1 LFAHEVSVVRIAVVE
16 NMEKT
21 HLGTLGRAL
30 EEANAEVDLF
40 RPWRDGA
47 LPSEIDD
54 HDGLI
59 VLGGKQSAVDDA
71 AYPYLPALARV
82 MRRFGD
88 ADKSVLGVCLG
99 GQLLARAY
107 GGENI
112 LGSAREFAWTP
123 LDVTP
128 EGAADPLF
136 RGLGARF
143 ESFQWHVD
151 TFTLPGEAVRL
162 VSGSTVAN
170 QCFRIG
176 RAAYGVQFH
185 FEASVDVVEAWLVE
199 FRDVAER
206 MAPGWLDRYPET
218 VARHAAA
225 ADRAGHAI
233 ARAFL
238 RTVQPAR
245 KAAAAG

>member
-1 LFAHEVSVVRIAVVE
+1 MRIAVVE

-21 HLGTLGRAL
+21 RLGTVGRAL
-30 EEANAEVDLF
+30 DEAGAEIEWF
-40 RPWRDGA
+40 RPWQDGV
-47 LPSEIDD
+47 LPSGIHD

-71 AYPYLPALARV
+71 AYPYLPALARL

-88 ADKSVLGVCLG
+88 ADKSVLGICLG
-99 GQLLARAY
+99 SQLLARAY

-128 EGAADPLF
+128 EGATDPLF
-136 RGLGARF
+136 RGLGGRF

-151 TFTLPGEAVRL
+151 TFTLPDNAVRL

-176 RAAYGVQFH
+176 RAAYGAQFH
-185 FEASVDVVEAWLVE
+185 FEASVEVVEAWLVM
-199 FRDVAER
+199 FREVVEQK
-206 MAPGWLDRYPET
+206 APGWLDRYPEIA
-218 VARHAAA
+218 ARHAAA

-238 RTVQPAR
+238 STVQPAR
-245 KAAAAG
+245 EAAAAVYA

>member
-1 LFAHEVSVVRIAVVE
+1 VRIAVVE

-21 HLGTLGRAL
+21 QLGTVGRAL
-30 EEANAEVDLF
+30 DEAGAKIDWF
-40 RPWRDGA
+40 RPWQDGA
-47 LPSEIDD
+47 LPSGTDD

-71 AYPYLPALARV
+71 DYPYLPALAGV

-88 ADKSVLGVCLG
+88 AEKSVLGICLG

-107 GGENI
+107 GGKNI
-112 LGSAREFAWTP
+112 LGSAKEFAWTP
-123 LDVTP
+123 LDVTA

-136 RGLGARF
+136 RGLGPRF
-143 ESFQWHVD
+143 ESFHWHVD
-151 TFTLPGEAVRL
+151 TFSLPENAVRL
-162 VSGSTVAN
+162 VSGSAVAN

-176 RAAYGVQFH
+176 RAGYGMQFH
-185 FEASVDVVEAWLVE
+185 FEASIEVVDAWLAMLP
-199 FRDVAER
+199 DVAER
-206 MAPGWLDRYPET
+206 MAPDGWLDRYPEI
-218 VARHAAA
+218 AGRHAAA

-245 KAAAAG
+245 AALAAD